1 MLDASTPDELLFAV
15 QKLSSQIEV
24 LRLAMAQGSTSRD
37 AASAIGGQD
46 KNFPGSNANCA
57 AFEQP
62 REQCDRLIRAAKP
75 SLPDPRMIRRI
86 IRQRQMRD
94 RFFDRDLFGDPVW
107 DMLLDLAAATS
118 EGCRVSVTS
127 VCIASRVPHST
138 ALRWIGIM
146 TAQGLLR
153 RVEDPD
159 DRRRAFIALTE
170 DAVSAMA
177 RYFESLGAD
186 AKILV

>member
-1 MLDASTPDELLFAV
+1 
-15 QKLSSQIEV
+15 
-24 LRLAMAQGSTSRD
+24 
-37 AASAIGGQD
+37 
-46 KNFPGSNANCA
+46 
-57 AFEQP
+57 
-62 REQCDRLIRAAKP
+62 
-75 SLPDPRMIRRI
+75 MIRQI

-94 RFFDRDLFGDPVW
+94 RFFDRELFGDPVW

-127 VCIASRVPHST
+127 VCIASRVPQST
-138 ALRWIGIM
+138 ALRWIGLM
-146 TAQGLLR
+146 TARGLLR

-159 DRRRAFIALTE
+159 DRRRAFIALTD

-186 AKILV
+186 ARILV